1 MFAGPFNAADD
12 LNLVGGDSNPKAK
25 AVERVFG
32 ILQEPGVVDGKAV
45 DDLLDAPWRMRQR
58 IELSGLPIGLLPD
71 VLGVHRLGPHRR
83 GAAAT
88 APPSMDRRENSLME
102 FSPLVAAAQWRSCDF
117 RLA

>member
-1 MFAGPFNAADD
+1 MA
-12 LNLVGGDSNPKAK
+12 
-25 AVERVFG
+25 
-32 ILQEPGVVDGKAV
+32 KAV

-71 VLGVHRLGPHRR
+71 VLACTGSVHIVAA
-83 GAAAT
+83 AAAT